1 MKANVDMK
9 NQPVI
14 TRGRNPSPALFA
26 LGLVLLCGCKEF
38 IRSTRFGVG
47 LGTGKGLQAQQAVT
61 SSVAN
66 RASGGCYAECR
77 PGTRCV
83 PATGLCEEIPATP
96 AGDVFVFT
104 GADGG
109 VGAR

>member
-1 MKANVDMK
+1 LRVKRVTLLA
-9 NQPVI
+9 VI
-14 TRGRNPSPALFA
+14 
-26 LGLVLLCGCKEF
+26 LLLAGCREF

-66 RASGGCYAECR
+66 RVSGGCFSECR

-83 PATGLCEEIPATP
+83 PATGLCEVIPEDP
-96 AGDVFVFT
+96 ARGLSIVT
-104 GADGG
+104 GADAG
-109 VGAR
+109 VGSR